1 MSELNFDSINQAL
14 TRISGY
20 INHTP
25 IFSSQKLNELLQNT
39 ILFKME
45 NNITLDIIQSM
56 SNFFK
61 EMGNKCLELSSI
73 YFKKKILRF
82 KKLKK

>member
-1 MSELNFDSINQAL
+1 
-14 TRISGY
+14 
-20 INHTP
+20 
-25 IFSSQKLNELLQNT
+25 
-39 ILFKME
+39 ME